1 MKFFRKE
8 IILLFEIVLIAI
20 LLIVNLNIE
29 ESLLEKKRVNAF
41 YQESVVK
48 PVKLIPETIS
58 NSKIAQVVQNVTIDT
73 QEPEPTIE
81 ADWEPFEKK
90 ESYLIAIIGDSMVDT
105 MGGNLEYLKEEL
117 EKKYPGVAFVYYN
130 FGIGSQN
137 VKEGLDRWDDDFSH
151 SGRSFQSISTT
162 NPDILI
168 VGSYAYNPFTPHD
181 KNLHWSYLS
190 DMVKK
195 AQDTNA
201 KVYILAEIAPLE
213 DGFGEGVGGVNWP
226 KEKTVEHVII
236 IADQLENAIG
246 LSGTLGVELIDAYNP
261 SRKEG
266 SRFGKA
272 EYVDGHDGIHPSVEG
287 HKFMAKIIAGK
298 IEAP

>member
-117 EKKYPGVAFVYYN
+117 EKK
-130 FGIGSQN
+130 
-137 VKEGLDRWDDDFSH
+137 
-151 SGRSFQSISTT
+151 
-162 NPDILI
+162 
-168 VGSYAYNPFTPHD
+168 
-181 KNLHWSYLS
+181 
-190 DMVKK
+190 
-195 AQDTNA
+195 
-201 KVYILAEIAPLE
+201 
-213 DGFGEGVGGVNWP
+213 
-226 KEKTVEHVII
+226 
-236 IADQLENAIG
+236 
-246 LSGTLGVELIDAYNP
+246 
-261 SRKEG
+261 
-266 SRFGKA
+266 
-272 EYVDGHDGIHPSVEG
+272 
-287 HKFMAKIIAGK
+287 
-298 IEAP
+298 